1 MLALW
6 RVSSLL
12 LNGDEHSDPERGAGL
27 AGDRPHRHAQGVRRP
42 GAAGARDA
50 QAQCAQRA
58 PFCVPR
64 SARRADQGALARRA
78 GHVPV
83 RQTAGARALHL
94 AISGGWNGG
103 DHAGTARLSSGR
115 DRLATAAADLATG
128 LQTKAGE
135 VRLRVPKLR
144 QQTFE
149 TAIIE
154 RYRRRESSVEEAL
167 IEMYLAGV
175 SVRRVEDITEALWG
189 TRVSPSTVSDL
200 NKKIYG
206 TIEAWRN
213 RPIEGEHPYVY
224 LDGIVLKRS
233 WAGEVRNVSLLVAIG
248 VNESGYRE
256 ILGICE
262 GAKEDK
268 SGWSEFLKHLKE
280 RGLKGIRLITSD
292 ACIGLAESAAEFFPD
307 AAWQRCVVHWYRN
320 IFSHVPSTKVR
331 EIAAMLK
338 AIHASEDLAAAREKA
353 NRVIE
358 KLRGLRL
365 SRAAELVETA
375 VEETLTYYA
384 FPEEH
389 WRRIRTN
396 NPLERILRE
405 IRRRTRVVGAF
416 PDGQSALNL
425 AAARLRY
432 IAGTAWSTKRYL
444 NIELLKDQQMRDAIT
459 A

>member
-1 MLALW
+1 MSDDIPSPVNNVSTIDDERIRSHLERVVRGTVEETLNALLDAEAD
-6 RVSSLL
+6 RLC
-12 LNGDEHSDPERGAGL
+12 NAQRYERSAARRDTR
-27 AGDRPHRHAQGVRRP
+27 AGDYER
-42 GAAGARDA
+42 
-50 QAQCAQRA
+50 
-58 PFCVPR
+58 
-64 SARRADQGALARRA
+64 
-78 GHVPV
+78 
-83 RQTAGARALHL
+83 
-94 AISGGWNGG
+94 
-103 DHAGTARLSSGR
+103 
-115 DRLATAAADLATG
+115 G

-213 RPIEGEHPYVY
+213 RPIEGAHPYVY

-248 VNESGYRE
+248 VNERGYRE

-268 SGWSEFLKHLKE
+268 TGWSAFLRHLKE

-292 ACIGLAESAAEFFPD
+292 ACIAESAAEFFPE

-331 EIAAMLK
+331 EIATMLK
-338 AIHASEDLAAAREKA
+338 AIHASEDTAAARENA
-353 NRVIE
+353 IRVIE

-365 SRAAELVETA
+365 SRAAELVEAA

-425 AAARLRY
+425 AAARLRH

-444 NIELLKDQQMRDAIT
+444 NIELLKDQEMRDTIT